1 MSQSFEIGLNP
12 EKSFIVDLE
21 LINPTDNYNDLKN
34 IPTLNGV
41 EIKGGLSS
49 SNLGLVGKNEI
60 PNPEEIA
67 KKSDIPDVSDFAT
80 KVDLEDKQ
88 DKGDYALKSQ
98 LPTKTSQLTN
108 DSDFVSTS
116 ELPEIPT
123 KLSAFEN
130 DVGYLTEHQEM
141 EDYAKKTDIPT
152 KLSAF
157 DNDMGYLTQHQDI
170 SNLATKAELNNKA
183 DKTDI
188 PTKTS
193 QLVNDNVYS
202 KSEIDS
208 MIGDVETAIREL

>member
-1 MSQSFEIGLNP
+1 MSHSFDIGMNP
-12 EKSFIVDLE
+12 EKSFVVDLNMV
-21 LINPTDNYNDLKN
+21 NPTDNYNDLKN
-34 IPTLNGV
+34 IPTINGV
-41 EIKGGLSS
+41 EIKGDLSS

-60 PNPEEIA
+60 PNPEDIA
-67 KKSDIPDVSDFAT
+67 EKSDIPDVSNFAT

-130 DVGYLTEHQEM
+130 DVGYLTEHQTMDE
-141 EDYAKKTDIPT
+141 YAKKTDIPT
-152 KLSAF
+152 KVSAF
-157 DNDMGYLTQHQDI
+157 KNDMGYLTQHQDV

-183 DKTDI
+183 DKSEI

-193 QLVNDNVYS
+193 QLTNDSVYT
-202 KSEIDS
+202 KAEIDL
-208 MIGDVETAIREL
+208 MIGDIETAIREL